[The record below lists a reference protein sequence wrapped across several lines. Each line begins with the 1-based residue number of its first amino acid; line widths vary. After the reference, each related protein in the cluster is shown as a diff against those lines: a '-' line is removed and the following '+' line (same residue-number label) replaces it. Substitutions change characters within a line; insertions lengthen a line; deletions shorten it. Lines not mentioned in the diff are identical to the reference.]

1 MKNSHLGVEKP
12 GYDELAGLERKVLS
26 RFLFEE
32 EMGSQG
38 QRPHS
43 RRTPASFHSLCYFT
57 ALHRHFHKSQQI
69 NDS

>member
-26 RFLFEE
+26 RFPFEE

-38 QRPHS
+38 QRPRS
-43 RRTPASFHSLCYFT
+43 TKNPSLLPQFVLLRSS
-57 ALHRHFHKSQQI
+57 A
-69 NDS
+69 